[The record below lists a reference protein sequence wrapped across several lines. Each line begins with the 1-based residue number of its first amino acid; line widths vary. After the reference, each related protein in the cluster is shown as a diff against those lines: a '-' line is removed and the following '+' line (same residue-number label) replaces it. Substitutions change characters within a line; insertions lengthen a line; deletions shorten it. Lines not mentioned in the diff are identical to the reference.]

1 MVFSSLLFLFRFLPI
16 VLLAYYI
23 LPKKCRNFVLFLSS
37 LVFYAWGE
45 PVYVVL
51 ILLSTCVDYA
61 AGLAVHYFKEKGKM
75 SGAKVMVAC
84 SVLPFRKT
92 SIIHMNQ
99 KALRNSGAAGIFRW
113 GRGSGNM
120 CIFRWAE
127 TAMVSDVR
135 Y

>member
-61 AGLAVHYFKEKGKM
+61 AGLAVLGLFSGIFVGGWILALAEIVNIFPILTRRIGLTKGLSLVVIAIALGKM
-75 SGAKVMVAC
+75 SG
-84 SVLPFRKT
+84 SL
-92 SIIHMNQ
+92 IHFY
-99 KALRNSGAAGIFRW
+99 FRW
-113 GRGSGNM
+113 
-120 CIFRWAE
+120 
-127 TAMVSDVR
+127 
-135 Y
+135 